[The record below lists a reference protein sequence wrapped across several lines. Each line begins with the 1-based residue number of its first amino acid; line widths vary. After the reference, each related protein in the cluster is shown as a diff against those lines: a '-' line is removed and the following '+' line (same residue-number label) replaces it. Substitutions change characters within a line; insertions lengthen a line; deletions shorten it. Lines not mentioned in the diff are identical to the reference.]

1 MNAKLVKLAWLSC
14 VESVIIMIIIESN
27 QPTKRNNA
35 RLMLTTS
42 TGAAI
47 GAAARYVV
55 PTKNEWKGVKESTD
69 TFFSNAAASARSANR
84 SILKYA
90 AVGAV
95 VAAGLS
101 LVSRLFTKPNQ
112 NQHKDT
118 FEYSKYQA
126 LIDAPEYACEILLY
140 ED

>member
-1 MNAKLVKLAWLSC
+1 
-14 VESVIIMIIIESN
+14 MIRVESN

-35 RLMLTTS
+35 RLMLTTA

-55 PTKNEWKGVKESTD
+55 PTKNEWKGVKESAD
-69 TFFSNAAASARSANR
+69 TFFSNTAATARSANR

-101 LVSRLFTKPNQ
+101 LVSRLFAKPEY
-112 NQHKDT
+112 QHKLPPHQDT